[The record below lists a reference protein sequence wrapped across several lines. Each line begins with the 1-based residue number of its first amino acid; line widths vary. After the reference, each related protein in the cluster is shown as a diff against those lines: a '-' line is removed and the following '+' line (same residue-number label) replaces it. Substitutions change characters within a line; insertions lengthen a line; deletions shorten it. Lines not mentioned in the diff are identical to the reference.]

1 MSLLHNLLTEV
12 LCVNEMLVLT
22 HATERDIDL
31 LLVEEFAASP
41 LFISAILRS
50 ISLSELVVEHAS
62 VMHSVRRIHSR
73 REIDISVRVQ
83 TNAGDVLLL
92 IENKLDTSEQPRQA
106 ESYRAEAVEQAA
118 GYHLVRTILVC
129 PQEYRAANA
138 VFAAGFDH
146 AISYESLAKFFETRA
161 ARETGELG
169 GRLAHRASMMR
180 QAIEKQRRGY
190 TQVVHPAKRQFTERY
205 VALLRETA
213 PELVP
218 GPSML
223 RESAADSVTMI
234 FAPETLP
241 KWTFLPQMR
250 IVHQLREANAN
261 INFYTWGDHFNEL
274 AAQISADLAGTGIR
288 AIPTVNKRKSGRA
301 GLMLVVP
308 TPALDHFTPF
318 DEQIESVRTGIVA
331 TRSLREWLISH
342 QDAVRGWAALVPDKK
357 LP

>member
-1 MSLLHNLLTEV
+1 MSLLHYPQNEV
-12 LCVNEMLVLT
+12 PFVNDMLVLT
-22 HATERDIDL
+22 HATERDVDL
-31 LLVEEFAASP
+31 LLVEEFSASP
-41 LFISAILRS
+41 TFVSAILKS
-50 ISLSELVVEHAS
+50 IDLSDLVVHQAS

-83 TNAGDVLLL
+83 TNSGDVLLL

-106 ESYRAEAVEQAA
+106 ESYRAEAAEQAA

-129 PQEYRAANA
+129 PQDYRAANA

-146 AISYESLAKFFETRA
+146 TISYESLTKFFEARA
-161 ARETGELG
+161 ARETGELA
-169 GRLAHRASMMR
+169 GRLAHRAAMMR

-190 TQVVHPAKRQFTERY
+190 TQVIHPAKRKFTERY

-241 KWTFLPQMR
+241 KWSFLPQMR

-274 AAQISADLAGTGIR
+274 AAKISADLAGTDIR

-308 TPALDHFTPF
+308 TPALDHFMPF
-318 DEQIESVRTGIVA
+318 DEQIEAVRTGIAA
-331 TRSLREWLISH
+331 TRFLREWFVSH
-342 QDAVRGWAALVPDKK
+342 EDVVHGWAALLPGKK
-357 LP
+357 PS

>member
-1 MSLLHNLLTEV
+1 VSLLHKLLIEV
-12 LCVNEMLVLT
+12 LCMNDMLVLT

-129 PQEYRAANA
+129 PQEYRATNE

-180 QAIEKQRRGY
+180 QAIEKQRLYPGCPSSQAAIYR
-190 TQVVHPAKRQFTERY
+190 TLCRA
-205 VALLRETA
+205 VAR
-213 PELVP
+213 
-218 GPSML
+218 
-223 RESAADSVTMI
+223 
-234 FAPETLP
+234 
-241 KWTFLPQMR
+241 
-250 IVHQLREANAN
+250 N
-261 INFYTWGDHFNEL
+261 
-274 AAQISADLAGTGIR
+274 
-288 AIPTVNKRKSGRA
+288 
-301 GLMLVVP
+301 
-308 TPALDHFTPF
+308 
-318 DEQIESVRTGIVA
+318 RT
-331 TRSLREWLISH
+331 
-342 QDAVRGWAALVPDKK
+342 
-357 LP
+357 

>member
-1 MSLLHNLLTEV
+1 MYHVLIEV
-12 LCVNEMLVLT
+12 LFMNDMPVLT

-41 LFISAILRS
+41 LFTLAVLKS
-50 ISLSELVVEHAS
+50 IGLGDLVVGHAS
-62 VMHSVRRIHSR
+62 VMHSVRRIYSR

-83 TNAGDVLLL
+83 TDAGDVLLL

-106 ESYRAEAVEQAA
+106 ESYRAEAIEQAA
-118 GYHLVRTILVC
+118 GHHLVRTILVC
-129 PQEYRAANA
+129 PQDYRAANA
-138 VFAAGFDH
+138 AFAAGFDH

-161 ARETGELG
+161 AHETGELA
-169 GRLAHRASMMR
+169 GRLAHRARMMR

-205 VALLRETA
+205 VALLRESA
-213 PELVP
+213 PELIP

-223 RESAADSVTMI
+223 REGAADSVTMI

-241 KWTFLPQMR
+241 KWPFLPQMR

-261 INFYTWGDHFNEL
+261 ISFYTWGDHFNEL
-274 AAQISADLAGTGIR
+274 AAKISSDLAGTGIR
-288 AIPTVNKRKSGRA
+288 AIPTVNKRNSGRA

-308 TPALDHFTPF
+308 TPALDHFVPF
-318 DEQIESVRTGIVA
+318 ADQIESVRKGISA
-331 TRSLREWLISH
+331 TRALREWFISH
-342 QDAVRGWAALVPDKK
+342 REAVRGWSALVPGRKRS
-357 LP
+357 

>member
-1 MSLLHNLLTEV
+1 MNDTP
-12 LCVNEMLVLT
+12 VLT

-41 LFISAILRS
+41 LFARAVLKAIDLGN
-50 ISLSELVVEHAS
+50 LGFVQAAVL
-62 VMHSVRRIHSR
+62 HSVRRLYSR
-73 REIDISVRVQ
+73 REIDISVRIQ
-83 TNAGDVLLL
+83 THAGEVLLL

-106 ESYRAEAVEQAA
+106 ESYRAEAEEQTTRH
-118 GYHLVRTILVC
+118 HLVRTVLIC
-129 PQEYRAANA
+129 PQAYSAENRR
-138 VFAAGFDH
+138 FAKGFDH
-146 AISYESLAKFFETRA
+146 VVNYENLAAFFEARA
-161 ARETGELG
+161 ARETGELA
-169 GRLAHRASMMR
+169 GRLSHRGRMMR

-190 TQVVHPAKRQFTERY
+190 TQVIHPAKRQFTKRY
-205 VALLRETA
+205 VALAREIA

-241 KWTFLPQMR
+241 KWPFLPQMR

-274 AAQISADLAGTGIR
+274 AARISADLAGTDIR
-288 AIPTVNKRKSGRA
+288 AIPSVNKRKGGRA

-308 TPALDHFTPF
+308 TPALDHFIPF
-318 DEQIESVRTGIVA
+318 EDQIEAVHQGIVA
-331 TRSLREWLISH
+331 TRTLRDWFVH
-342 QDAVRGWAALVPDKK
+342 NQNAVRAWAALVPGSKTA
-357 LP
+357 